1 MPLSIA
7 EGQELANKIED
18 WVRASGGKSPSVEL
32 QNFIDDLRRAQ
43 NVNVWAGV
51 DYQRMLPLRY
61 EKQTLVSLLTLVRN
75 VLVFAPILLTWWALR
90 DASYQFSEYVSG
102 LQAQQL
108 DLQVN
113 FLKFWQDMNGLS
125 SFPNVAGIDALL
137 LAVIIGLTLLIGVI
151 ETTTQRPEKLRRQH
165 ESLMISLEKS
175 LSGYRY
181 LSISDINILLQGT
194 LSSLLNSS
202 QRIEQGSTMFADS
215 TKEAFEA
222 LQGMRKISDEDFRPI
237 LSALSET
244 LTMLKQAGESHLTL
258 VETVSLAKRELESQ
272 LSVTRNGFSEI
283 VEKVDEQSEVILSRI
298 EESFSD
304 AANALA
310 LTAKEVSTRLAVQTS
325 EELAQVAAQI
335 SEANSVLRGGF
346 SSSGDRLLEAAA
358 ALEQNVRSLE
368 NVLDLLR
375 RSSGDNPQGSS
386 DSSRG
391 NPALDQRFGDG
402 RDGEWGRGRGNS
414 Q

>member
-18 WVRASGGKSPSVEL
+18 WVKASGAKSPSTEL
-32 QNFIDDLRRAQ
+32 QGFIDDLRQAK

-90 DASYQFSEYVSG
+90 DASHQFSEYVSR
-102 LQAQQL
+102 LQTQQQ

-113 FLKFWQDMNGLS
+113 FLKFWQDMDGFS

-137 LAVIIGLTLLIGVI
+137 LAAIIGLTLLIGVI
-151 ETTTQRPEKLRRQH
+151 ETTMQRPEKLRRKH

-181 LSISDINILLQGT
+181 LSISDINIALQGT

-202 QRIEQGSTMFADS
+202 QRIEQGSTNFAES
-215 TKEAFEA
+215 TKEAYEA
-222 LQGMRKISDEDFRPI
+222 LQGMRKISDEDFRPV
-237 LSALSET
+237 LNALAET
-244 LTMLKQAGESHLTL
+244 LSMLKQAGEGHLSL
-258 VETVSLAKRELESQ
+258 VETVTLAKRQLESQ
-272 LSVTRNGFSEI
+272 LVETRNGFSEI
-283 VEKVDEQSEVILSRI
+283 IEKVDEQSEAILLRI
-298 EESFSD
+298 DTSLSD
-304 AANALA
+304 ACSSLV

-325 EELAQVAAQI
+325 EELAQVAVQI
-335 SEANSVLRGGF
+335 SEANSVLRDGF
-346 SSSGDRLLEAAA
+346 GSAGERLVEAAT
-358 ALEQNVRSLE
+358 ALELNIRSLE
-368 NVLDLLR
+368 SVLGSIQ
-375 RSSGDNPQGSS
+375 RSFGNSAQELNYPG
-386 DSSRG
+386 RG
-391 NPALDQRFGDG
+391 NPNPDQVLRED
-402 RDGEWGRGRGNS
+402 RDEDWGRGRGNS
-414 Q
+414 R

>member
-18 WVRASGGKSPSVEL
+18 WVKASGGKRPSAEL

-75 VLVFAPILLTWWALR
+75 ILVFAPILLTWWALR
-90 DASYQFSEYVSG
+90 DASHRFSEYVSG
-102 LQAQQL
+102 LQAAQQ

-113 FLKFWQDMNGLS
+113 FLKFWQDMDGFS

-137 LAVIIGLTLLIGVI
+137 LAVIIGLTLLIGVV

-175 LSGYRY
+175 LSGYRH
-181 LSISDINILLQGT
+181 LSISDINLLLQGT
-194 LSSLLNSS
+194 LSALLNSS
-202 QRIEQGSTMFADS
+202 QRIEQGSAMFANS

-237 LSALSET
+237 LNALSET
-244 LTMLKQAGESHLTL
+244 MTMLRQAGESHLTL
-258 VETVSLAKRELESQ
+258 VETVTLAKRELESQ
-272 LSVTRNGFSEI
+272 LSETRFGFSEI
-283 VEKVDEQSEVILSRI
+283 VEKVDEQSEKILSKI
-298 EESFSD
+298 EESLLD
-304 AANALA
+304 AAHSLA
-310 LTAKEVSTRLAVQTS
+310 RTAKEVSTRLAVQTS
-325 EELAQVAAQI
+325 EELAQVATQI
-335 SEANSVLRGGF
+335 SEATSVLRGGF
-346 SSSGDRLLEAAA
+346 SSSGDRLAEAASA
-358 ALEQNVRSLE
+358 LNRNIHALESLLGSFSQASGNSPERSE
-368 NVLDLLR
+368 GPDRSDFSSLDG
-375 RSSGDNPQGSS
+375 SGDDQG
-386 DSSRG
+386 G
-391 NPALDQRFGDG
+391 GLGH
-402 RDGEWGRGRGNS
+402 GRGDRR
-414 Q
+414 